1 MYTWYCTY
9 SKALAI
15 LDRWASLLKTALTK
29 IFLESRNTEWSNEW
43 DTIVNKCNITPHE
56 TLDDHTHEVLKD
68 EAVRIEVM
76 HANMYK
82 NKKTHYYNP
91 KGVIYQCVMM
101 WDCAELPISRK
112 AANQGGERKC
122 TLLKRQRE
130 CHLLWVMNDMINY
143 FRWAG
148 NTKGMP

>member
-56 TLDDHTHEVLKD
+56 TLDDHTQQMRYWRMKLWELKSCMLTC
-68 EAVRIEVM
+68 I
-76 HANMYK
+76 K
-82 NKKTHYYNP
+82 TKKTHYYNP

-122 TLLKRQRE
+122 TLLKR
-130 CHLLWVMNDMINY
+130 
-143 FRWAG
+143 
-148 NTKGMP
+148 